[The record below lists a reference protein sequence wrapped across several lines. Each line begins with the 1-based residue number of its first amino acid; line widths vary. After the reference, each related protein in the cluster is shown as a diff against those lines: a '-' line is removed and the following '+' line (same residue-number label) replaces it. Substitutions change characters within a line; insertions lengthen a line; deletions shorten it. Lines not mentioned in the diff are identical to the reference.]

1 MPRLLLLACSLVL
14 ALGFRAPA
22 PVQILAVGYPKKV
35 RAFERFE
42 VTGQIA
48 HRAANPFDPAQ
59 LDLRGEF
66 RAPDGTRFE
75 IPGFVT
81 RDFERELVGGFEKV
95 RPLGALHWKVRFTP
109 TETGRWRFRWR
120 VTTPH
125 GSDTTRWRGFK
136 VRPAAADRHGF
147 LRASPLDPR
156 YLRFDDGTPY
166 FAVGENLAWY
176 DGRGTFA
183 YDDWFAKLAA
193 QGVNYVR
200 LWMPSWA
207 FGLEW
212 TLREN
217 GALVSS
223 SLGDYT
229 DRLDRAWQLDQVLDA
244 ADRHGI
250 QVLLC
255 LQNHGPFSLDAN
267 SQWADNPYN
276 AANGGPLTDPLDFF
290 DDPTSRELFKRRLRY
305 VVARWGHAT
314 NLLAWELWNE
324 VNLAASTFLPEV
336 QSWHVEMA
344 RELQAL
350 DPWDHMITTSV
361 SLGEEASP
369 LWQLPE
375 IAFSQSH
382 TYNVPFLLDTGYL
395 LTTLLEQVRV
405 EGKPALVGETGADYR
420 GPAETL
426 ATDPSHIGFHD
437 GLWVGVMAETFGTGM
452 AWWWDNVIDPQ
463 DLYPH
468 FGAVSRFVEGVAF
481 DEQGFVGARPA
492 VAAAGRQLTAYALV
506 GDPITLAWVKN
517 LAHHFAPVGNPGDP
531 VPVEGATLRIEGL
544 ADGTWSAH
552 WIDAYDGSTLLLL
565 VAPVTGGSVELA
577 VPGFVGDV
585 ALRMHREPA
594 PLPRVN

>member
-1 MPRLLLLACSLVL
+1 VPRLLLLACSLIL

-22 PVQILAVGYPKKV
+22 PVQILAVEHPKKV

-42 VTGQIA
+42 ATGQIA
-48 HRAANPFDPAQ
+48 HRATNPFDPAQ

-120 VTTPH
+120 VATPH
-125 GSDTTRWRGFK
+125 GSDTTRWHGFK

-147 LRASPLDPR
+147 LRPSPLDPR

-183 YDDWFAKLAA
+183 YDDWLAKLAA

-212 TLREN
+212 TLRQN

-223 SLGDYT
+223 TLGDYT
-229 DRLDRAWQLDQVLDA
+229 DRLDRAWQLDHVLDA

-250 QVLLC
+250 QVMLC

-290 DDPTSRELFKRRLRY
+290 DDSTSRELFKRRLRY

-314 NLLAWELWNE
+314 NILAWELWNE

-344 RELQAL
+344 RELQTL

-361 SLGEEASP
+361 SLGEEETP

-375 IAFSQSH
+375 ITLTQTH

-395 LTTLLEQVRV
+395 LTTLLERVRV
-405 EGKPALVGETGADYR
+405 EGKPALIGETGADWR
-420 GPAETL
+420 GPAETV

-437 GLWVGVMAETFGTGM
+437 GLWVGVMGEAFGTGM
-452 AWWWDNVIDPQ
+452 TWWWDNVIDPQ
-463 DLYPH
+463 DLYAH

-481 DEQGFVGARPA
+481 DEQGFVGTRPE
-492 VAAAGRQLTAYALV
+492 VAAAGRRLTAWALV

-517 LAHHFAPVGNPGDP
+517 LAHHFAPAGNPGDP
-531 VPVEGATLRIEGL
+531 VPVQGATLTLEGL

-552 WIDAYDGSTLLLL
+552 WIDAYDGSTLSI
-565 VAPVTGGSVELA
+565 VVGPVTGGSIELT
-577 VPGFVGDV
+577 VPSFVGDV
-585 ALRMHREPA
+585 ALRMHHEPG
-594 PLPRVN
+594 PLPLVN